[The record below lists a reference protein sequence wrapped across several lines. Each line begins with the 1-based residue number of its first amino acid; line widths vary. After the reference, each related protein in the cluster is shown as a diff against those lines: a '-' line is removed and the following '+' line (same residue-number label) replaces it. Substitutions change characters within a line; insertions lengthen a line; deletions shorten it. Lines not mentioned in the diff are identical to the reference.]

1 MPLESIHKFAFKAA
15 QAASCAGEQG
25 KYWEMHDRL
34 FENQKALEPWTPH
47 AEAVGLD
54 VAKFEA
60 CLASGKFD
68 QKIRRDMGE
77 ARKVGVTGTPAF
89 MIGRTEPSGTKVKV
103 LAVLKG
109 AKAFADFK
117 AELDRLLEEAAKPQ
131 ADAPKPPAEVAKPQ
145 TELVPA
151 GGVAPGPE
159 AEPKTAAPPARASLA
174 PGGKLDETTRASLE
188 RVLGTAPAGS
198 PAWIAAPSSDARAV
212 ALAQELSGAFTRAG
226 WRVRPVRR
234 TTLAFKPRHLPLRR
248 GRRASGLRAD
258 RRSGPGRGGFRGRRF
273 ATGYRPYYDEKKKAD
288 PKFQGF
294 PFAPEQTF
302 LVVIG
307 RTAMSPGGFRRRRS
321 GEAPLA
327 GSRARSPW
335 RRFWRWGSRRPATR
349 AALRRR
355 TDRSIPPV
363 SKPC

>member
-15 QAASCAGEQG
+15 QAAGCAGEQG

-54 VAKFEA
+54 VAKFEQ
-60 CLASGKFD
+60 CLGSGKFD
-68 QKIRRDMGE
+68 DEIRQDMAE

-89 MIGRTEPSGTKVKV
+89 MMGRTEPNGTKVKV

-117 AELDRLLEEAAKPQ
+117 VELDRLLAEAEKPQ
-131 ADAPKPPAEVAKPQ
+131 AEAAPRDGTVPDPRPEVAPKAVE
-145 TELVPA
+145 
-151 GGVAPGPE
+151 
-159 AEPKTAAPPARASLA
+159 PPARTAVA
-174 PGGKLDETTRASLE
+174 AGGKLDDTTRASLE
-188 RVLGTAPAGS
+188 RVLATAPAGS
-198 PAWIAAPSSDARAV
+198 PAWIAAPKSDPRAM
-212 ALAQELSGAFTRAG
+212 ALADELSGAFTRAG

-234 TTLAFKPRHLPLRR
+234 TTLAFRPGTYLF
-248 GRRASGLRAD
+248 AAD
-258 RRSGPGRGGFRGRRF
+258 EEPPAYVRTVAQALDEAGFAAAFR
-273 ATGYRPYYDEKKKAD
+273 TGYRPFYDEKKKAD

-307 RTAMSPGGFRRRRS
+307 RMP
-321 GEAPLA
+321 
-327 GSRARSPW
+327 
-335 RRFWRWGSRRPATR
+335 
-349 AALRRR
+349 
-355 TDRSIPPV
+355 
-363 SKPC
+363 